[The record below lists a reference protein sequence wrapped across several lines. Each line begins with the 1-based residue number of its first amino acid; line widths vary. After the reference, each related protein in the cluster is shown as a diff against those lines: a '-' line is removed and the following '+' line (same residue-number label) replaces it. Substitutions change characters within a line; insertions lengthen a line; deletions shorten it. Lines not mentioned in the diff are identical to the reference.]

1 MNRDAPVGPA
11 QAYQTFAIHSPLAT
25 HHRPATCAEAE
36 CGAYMGGWTSL
47 IDESTDLG
55 QQQAHYIR
63 SESGRAFTE
72 EKRPDGLTAF
82 TFEAGQSC
90 FATASHTVP
99 LERPEL
105 YLVRNGD
112 WRPEGRGRVRQ
123 HSGPDPWLDEFQTN
137 QEAVAA
143 RVNQG

>member
-1 MNRDAPVGPA
+1 MNRITPAGAP

-25 HHRPATCAEAE
+25 HHRRATCAEAE
-36 CGAYMGGWTSL
+36 CGAHLGGWTSL
-47 IDESTDLG
+47 IDESSELG
-55 QQQAHYIR
+55 QRQAYYIR

-72 EKRPDGLTAF
+72 ERRPDGLTEFAF
-82 TFEAGQSC
+82 EPGQAC
-90 FATASHTVP
+90 FAADSHTVP

-105 YLVRNGD
+105 YLVRGGD

-137 QEAVAA
+137 QEAVSA
-143 RVNQG
+143 RIQG